1 MSQRAALSAGVHAP
15 ALVAGLSRAAWLTSD
30 GEIAILRPADA
41 AARAA
46 TSSPLVVH
54 APATAR
60 RLGVERLRALDLL
73 ELFAFV
79 RPARFCLPTPRGL
92 AAALGAPEPHGL
104 EAEAASLGAAAQALL
119 AELAAGRDLD
129 PDLLATARAMA
140 RGNWSWAPFVL
151 AALGDDPRAFEQHRS
166 MAALEPWRRLAEW
179 SEHAPEPPPG
189 SEPVWPLEA
198 RARLAEFLGSGA
210 EARPQQAD
218 YASAVSQAF
227 LPRSAPEIPRAVLA
241 EAGTGVGKTLG
252 YLAPATLW
260 AQKNGGAVWVSTYTR
275 NLQHQID
282 RELDRLYGEPEEK
295 ARKVVI
301 RKGRENYLCL
311 LNVEEAV
318 GALSTRP
325 QDAPALGLMARWARA
340 TRDGDMM
347 GGDFPAWLP
356 ELVGRARTRGLADRR
371 GECIYS
377 ACSHYHKCFIEKSVR
392 RAKRAEIVIAN
403 HALVMYQAALAN
415 TGIGGADD
423 TGAPQRYVFDE
434 GHHVFDAADSA
445 FSALLSGDEAH
456 ELRRWIVGPEGG
468 RRSRARGLRSR
479 AGDLVA
485 EDAAADAA
493 LDAALQAARALPGD
507 GWLQRIGAAPLA
519 RNPTGPTEAF
529 LALVREQ
536 VYARASDVEDG
547 FSLEADARPA
557 AAPLLDAAVALDR
570 ALERLEVPLK
580 ALATRLVQRL
590 DDEAAELDSATRQRI
605 EAVARGL
612 RRRAEGIVAGWRAML
627 KSLPDERPPEFV
639 DWFAV
644 ERNDSRD
651 MDVGFHRHWIDPTI
665 PFIATVARPAHGLLV
680 TSATL
685 TDLAEPRQKTG
696 AANDNTGDEG
706 APGDADP
713 VEVGW
718 RAAEE
723 RTGARHLAGHVRAR
737 VLSPFDYPNRTRVLV
752 VNDLRRDDV
761 VQTAAAYRELFLAAG
776 GGGLGLFTAIHRLRA
791 VHARLAEPIERA
803 GLSLWAQHVDQLD
816 TSTLIDIF
824 RADRDSCLL
833 GTDAVR
839 DGVDV
844 PGESLRLIVF
854 DRVPW
859 PRPDILHKA
868 RKAAFGG
875 TAYDDMITRLR
886 LKQAFG
892 RLIRRTDDVGVFV
905 LLDPRLPTRLAGAF
919 PPGVEVRRTGL
930 AEAVETTREFLAA
943 HAAAGTG
950 EPRR

>member
-1 MSQRAALSAGVHAP
+1 MSQRAASSAGVHAP
-15 ALVAGLSRAAWLTSD
+15 ALVAGLSRAAWLTPD
-30 GEIAILRPADA
+30 GEIEILRPGDA
-41 AARAA
+41 GQRAA
-46 TSSPLVVH
+46 TSPPLVVH

-60 RLGVERLRALDLL
+60 RLGADRLRAFDLL

-79 RPARFCLPTPRGL
+79 RAARFCLPTPRGL
-92 AAALGAPEPHGL
+92 ASALARPEPHGL
-104 EAEAASLGAAAQALL
+104 EAEAAFLPQAAQILL
-119 AELAAGRDLD
+119 AELAADKD
-129 PDLLATARAMA
+129 PDLTATARAMA
-140 RGNWSWAPFVL
+140 RGNWSWAPLVL
-151 AALGDDPRAFEQHRS
+151 AALGDAPRAFEQHRS
-166 MAALEPWRRLAEW
+166 TAALEPWRRLPEW

-198 RARLAEFLGSGA
+198 RQRLAEFLGESA

-227 LPRSAPEIPRAVLA
+227 LPRSEPEKPRAVLA

-282 RELDRLYGEPEEK
+282 RELDRLYAAPEEK

-318 GALSTRP
+318 GALSARP

-356 ELVGRARTRGLADRR
+356 ELMGRARTRGLADRR

-377 ACSHYHKCFIEKSVR
+377 ACGHYHKCFIEKSVR

-485 EDAAADAA
+485 DDAAAEAA

-519 RNPTGPTEAF
+519 RHPIGPTEAF
-529 LALVREQ
+529 LALVRDQ

-557 AAPLLDAAVALDR
+557 EAPLLDAALALDR
-570 ALERLEVPLK
+570 ALERLELPLK
-580 ALATRLVQRL
+580 ELANRLAARL
-590 DDEAAELDSATRQRI
+590 DSEAAELDSATRQRI

-627 KSLPDERPPEFV
+627 KALPGKRPPEFV

-644 ERNDSRD
+644 ERLDKRD
-651 MDVGFHRHWIDPTI
+651 MDVGFHRHWVDPTI

-685 TDLAEPRQKTG
+685 TDIAEPRQKAG
-696 AANDNTGDEG
+696 AANDNATANDNAGD
-706 APGDADP
+706 DDP
-713 VEVGW
+713 IERGW

-737 VLSPFDYPNRTRVLV
+737 VLSPFDYPGRTRVLV
-752 VNDLRRDDV
+752 VNDLKRDDV
-761 VQTAAAYRELFLAAG
+761 VQTAAAYRELFLASG

-791 VHARLAEPIERA
+791 VHGRIAAPLESA
-803 GLSLWAQHVDQLD
+803 GLTLWAQHVDQLD

-868 RKAAFGG
+868 RKTEFGG
-875 TAYDDMITRLR
+875 SAYDDRITRLR
-886 LKQAFG
+886 LKQAYG
-892 RLIRRTDDVGVFV
+892 RLIRRADDRGVFV
-905 LLDPRLPTRLAGAF
+905 LLDSRLPSRLATAF
-919 PPGVEVRRTGL
+919 PSGVEVQRLGL
-930 AEAVETTREFLAA
+930 AEAIRIVREFLAPA
-943 HAAAGTG
+943 
-950 EPRR
+950 